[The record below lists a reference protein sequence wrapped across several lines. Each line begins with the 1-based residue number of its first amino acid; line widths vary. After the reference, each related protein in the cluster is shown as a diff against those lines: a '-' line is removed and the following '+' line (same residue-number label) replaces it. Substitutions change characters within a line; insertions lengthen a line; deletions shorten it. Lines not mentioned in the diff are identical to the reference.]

1 MSKEEEIDKKNNVQ
15 TLAKY
20 ALESD
25 EVPKI
30 YANGFA
36 QFFNNADVGLIL
48 QLNGRPNAVINMSYT
63 LAKTLHDRLGKQIK
77 DLEKDSG
84 HNIMTTDF
92 IDSTKNKSSEKQS

>member
-1 MSKEEEIDKKNNVQ
+1 MSKKEETDKNANIQ

-36 QFFNNADVGLIL
+36 QFFNNADVGIIL
-48 QLNGRPNAVINMSYT
+48 QLNGKPNAVINMSYT

-84 HNIMTTDF
+84 HDIMTTEFVDR
-92 IDSTKNKSSEKQS
+92 IKSKRNDE